1 MFKSQVLENDNF
13 FLNEEKKEGSNKKL
27 FPGRIL
33 TLVTLEMVMCGGG
46 RAGQAEVIPCLIML
60 GKKCFLQT
68 LARFS
73 LVSCIVHGG
82 NNAEK
87 IEDCRANYGKHVTY

>member
-68 LARFS
+68 LDQVFLS
-73 LVSCIVHGG
+73 FL
-82 NNAEK
+82 
-87 IEDCRANYGKHVTY
+87 CRSWRQ